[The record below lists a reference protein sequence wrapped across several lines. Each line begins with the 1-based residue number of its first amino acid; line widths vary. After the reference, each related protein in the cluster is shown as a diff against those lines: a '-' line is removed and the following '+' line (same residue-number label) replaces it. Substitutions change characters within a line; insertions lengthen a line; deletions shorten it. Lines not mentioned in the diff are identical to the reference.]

1 LFVGTIDPTVLKRD
15 DARMTTTRAGSSIAL
30 EMLAPHAAAREL
42 ERLGAREAA
51 ALLAALPDPA
61 VRAVAAALPMTR
73 AAGIIAAVEPG
84 ERERVLAALPD
95 ALRAEIL
102 SLFEHA
108 ADTAGALMDPRIT
121 AFRADMTVAEALAR
135 MRTFREKEFDSIYLV
150 DAAGTL
156 TCSVPLAEIVT
167 ADPTARLKDL
177 SRAPAV
183 SVPAQSTREEIVA
196 ATAGLRA
203 SALPVVDGAGR
214 LIGVLRHSTLVSTN
228 AELASAGVQTMVG
241 AGRDEKALS
250 PIPYAV
256 RQRLPWLEINLATAF
271 LAAAVVGLFEGTI
284 ARFTALAVLLPVVA
298 GQSGNSGMQAL
309 AVTMRGLA
317 LREIGVSAWPRLIVK
332 EAGVGILN
340 GVAVAV
346 VTMAGVFLWSRSGG
360 LALVIGLA
368 MVLAMAVAGIAG
380 ALVPV
385 TLKAFGQDPAQSSSI
400 VLTTVTDVSGFLS
413 FLGLAT
419 LFAGLLGP

>member
-1 LFVGTIDPTVLKRD
+1 
-15 DARMTTTRAGSSIAL
+15 MTTQAGTAVAV
-30 EMLAPHAAAREL
+30 ETLAPHAAAREM
-42 ERLGAREAA
+42 ERLGAREAG

-61 VRAVAAALPMTR
+61 VRAVLAALPMTR
-73 AAGIIAAVEPG
+73 AAQILAAVEPDA
-84 ERERVLAALPD
+84 RTRVLDALPNG
-95 ALRAEIL
+95 LRSEVL

-121 AFRADMTVAEALAR
+121 AFRADMTVAEALQR
-135 MRTFREKEFDSIYLV
+135 MRTFREKEFDAIYLV

-167 ADPTARLKDL
+167 ADPAARLDDL
-177 SRAPAV
+177 SRVPAV
-183 SVPAQSTREEIVA
+183 SVAAQATRDEIVA
-196 ATAGLRA
+196 AVRDLRA
-203 SALPVVDGAGR
+203 TALPVVDGAGR
-214 LIGVLRHSTLVSTN
+214 LIGVLRHSALVSAN
-228 AELASAGVQTMVG
+228 VEVASADLQTMVG

-250 PIPYAV
+250 PVRYAV

-284 ARFTALAVLLPVVA
+284 ARYTALAVLLPVVA

-317 LREIGVSAWPRLIVK
+317 LREIGISAWPGLIVK

-340 GVAVAV
+340 GLAVAA
-346 VTMAGVFLWSRSGG
+346 VTMGGVFLWSRSGG

-368 MVLAMAVAGIAG
+368 MVLAMAIAGIAG

-385 TLKAFGQDPAQSSSI
+385 ALKALGQDPAQSSSI
-400 VLTTVTDVSGFLS
+400 VLTTVTDCSGFLS

-419 LFAGLLGP
+419 LLSALL